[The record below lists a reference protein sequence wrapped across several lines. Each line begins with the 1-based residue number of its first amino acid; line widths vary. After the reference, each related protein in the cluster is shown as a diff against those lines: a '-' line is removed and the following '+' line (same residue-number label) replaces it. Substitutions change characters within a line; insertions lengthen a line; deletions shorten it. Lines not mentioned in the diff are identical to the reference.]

1 MRGIILTKLTV
12 LLLNAAVVIAG
23 SLIGSNLKK
32 VIRKD
37 VLDGVMI
44 GIGVVTV
51 FIGATGVS
59 TDINVLTLLI
69 AYSVGC
75 FIGYSLDLQGKL
87 DSVSQSIEKRFSTGE
102 NKIIGP
108 GISFFIISCSGAFTI
123 NACFFAGMGDF
134 SLLYTKISMDFI
146 VSITLSSAL
155 GIGVLFSIVPI
166 TLFQGALI
174 LLSGVLSPLMTPVM
188 IRAFASAGSLVAV
201 LVGTNLIGVTKI
213 KIINFIPCIFLAPF
227 AAMLTEHLA

>member
-1 MRGIILTKLTV
+1 MTKLTV

-59 TDINVLTLLI
+59 TDTNVLTLLI

-102 NKIIGP
+102 NKGP
-108 GISFFIISCSGAFTI
+108 GISFFIISCSGAYTI

-166 TLFQGALI
+166 TLFQGTLI

>member
-1 MRGIILTKLTV
+1 MRGTVLTKLTV

-108 GISFFIISCSGAFTI
+108 GISFFIISCSGAYTI

-155 GIGVLFSIVPI
+155 GIIVPI

-201 LVGTNLIGVTKI
+201 LVGTNLIGITKI